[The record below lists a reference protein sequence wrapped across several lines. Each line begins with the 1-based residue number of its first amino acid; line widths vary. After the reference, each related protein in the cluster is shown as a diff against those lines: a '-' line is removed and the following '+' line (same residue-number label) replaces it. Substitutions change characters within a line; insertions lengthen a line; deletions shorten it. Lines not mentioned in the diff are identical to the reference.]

1 MSTHPDQPV
10 IHAVH
15 ENPEWFGPF
24 AAAFE
29 ARGLPY
35 REWLLTDGGTLD
47 LDDEPPPG
55 VFWSRFSASS
65 HTRGHHAAK
74 ERTRAVLAWAEAA
87 GRRVVNGRSAL
98 EAEVSK
104 VVQLS
109 ALRRRGVDVPR
120 TRVVVGTEHLLE
132 AARTFQ
138 ATIGGGDFL
147 TKHNQ
152 GGKGLGVARYSR
164 PDELAAVL
172 ADGGLEE
179 PVDGVVLLQEY
190 VAPADGSITRV
201 ELVAGELVY
210 AMRADTIHGGFQLC
224 PADACA
230 LDPETGRP
238 LLPPGA
244 SLPPEPGTSLFSL
257 REGFGAEP
265 WEAELVAGYRA
276 VLSDLG
282 VEVAGIEF
290 LQASDGR
297 VLTYDINTNTNY
309 NADVEAVAPRSGP
322 GAIADHL
329 GALLRESPSLTL
341 SAP

>member
-1 MSTHPDQPV
+1 MSNHPEQSDAASTAPV

-15 ENPEWFGPF
+15 ENPAWFGPF

-29 ARGLPY
+29 ARGLPH

-47 LDDEPPPG
+47 LDEEPPPG

-65 HTRGHHAAK
+65 HTRGHHFSK
-74 ERTRAVLAWAEAA
+74 ERTRAVLAWADAG

-109 ALRRRGVDVPR
+109 ALRRRGIDVPR
-120 TRVVVGTEHLLE
+120 TRVVVGTAHLLD

-138 ATIGGGDFL
+138 ATIGGADFL

-152 GGKGLGVARYSR
+152 GGKGLGVARYSSA
-164 PDELAAVL
+164 DELAAVL
-172 ADGGLEE
+172 TDGGLEE

-190 VAPADGSITRV
+190 AAPADGSITRV
-201 ELVAGELVY
+201 ELVGGELVY
-210 AMRADTIHGGFQLC
+210 AVRADTVHGGFQLC

-257 REGFGAEP
+257 REDFGSAP
-265 WEAELVAGYRA
+265 WEVDLVGRYRT
-276 VLSDLG
+276 VLADLG
-282 VEVAGIEF
+282 IEIAGIEF
-290 LQASDGR
+290 LQAEDGR
-297 VLTYDINTNTNY
+297 VLTYDVNTNTNY
-309 NADVEAVAPRSGP
+309 NAEVEAVAPRSGP

-329 GALLRESPSLTL
+329 GALLHESR
-341 SAP
+341 

>member
-1 MSTHPDQPV
+1 MV
-10 IHAVH
+10 HAVH
-15 ENPEWFGPF
+15 ENPDWFGPF

-29 ARGLPY
+29 ERGLPY

-47 LDDEPPPG
+47 LDDEPPAG

-74 ERTRAVLAWAEAA
+74 EHTRAVLAWAAAA

-120 TRVVVGTEHLLE
+120 TRVVVGTGHLLE
-132 AARTFQ
+132 AARAWEDPTG
-138 ATIGGGDFL
+138 AGFL

-152 GGKGLGVARYSR
+152 GGKGLGVARYSHA
-164 PDELAAVL
+164 DELEAAL
-172 ADGGLEE
+172 AAGALED

-190 VAPADGSITRV
+190 AAPADGTITRV
-201 ELVAGELVY
+201 EIVGGELVY
-210 AMRADTIHGGFQLC
+210 AVRADTVHGGFQLC

-230 LDPETGRP
+230 LDPVTGRP

-244 SLPPEPGTSLFSL
+244 TLPPVPGQSLFSL
-257 REGFGAEP
+257 HEGFGDEP
-265 WEAELVAGYRA
+265 WQAELVGRYRQ
-276 VLSDLG
+276 VLDDLG
-282 VEVAGIEF
+282 IEIAGIE
-290 LQASDGR
+290 LLRTADGR
-297 VLTYDINTNTNY
+297 VLTYDVNTNTNY

-329 GALLRESPSLTL
+329 GALLADG
-341 SAP
+341 APR